1 MTGTLYIVS
10 TPIGNLE
17 DISLRALNVLR
28 GADLIA
34 AEDTRTTGNLLR
46 HYDIRKPMVS
56 YFSRNEERRVPEL
69 VAKLKEGSSIAVVS
83 DAGTP
88 GISDPATRLISAAIA
103 NDVPVVA
110 IPGATAFL
118 PALIVS
124 GLPTTSFVYEGFL
137 PIKKGR
143 NTMLA
148 ELAREERTIVLYE
161 SPHRLLRTLGDLKEA
176 LGDRQV
182 SVAREITKKFEE
194 VVRGTISDA
203 IAHFTKHRIRGE
215 FVLVIAGRSSAGNR
229 GRNPARDKGRR
240 SGQRDD
246 RPSFPGLSDIS
257 QEETDQ

>member
-56 YFSRNEERRVPEL
+56 YFSRNETRRVPEL
-69 VAKLKEGSSIAVVS
+69 LAKLEGGQSVAVVS

-88 GISDPATRLISAAIA
+88 GISDPATRLISAAIEQG
-103 NDVPVVA
+103 VPVVA
-110 IPGATAFL
+110 VPGPTAFL

-124 GLPTTSFVYEGFL
+124 GLPIRSFVYEGFL

-143 NTMLA
+143 STMLA
-148 ELAREERTIVLYE
+148 DLAREERTIVLYE
-161 SPHRLLRTLGDLKEA
+161 SPHRLLRTLADLKA
-176 LGDRQV
+176 AFGDRQI

-194 VVRGTISDA
+194 VVRGAISEA
-203 IAHFTKHRIRGE
+203 IAHFTTHRVRGE
-215 FVLVIAGRSSAGNR
+215 FVIVIAGRASGSGR
-229 GRNPARDKGRR
+229 GRGRQPSR
-240 SGQRDD
+240 FDD
-246 RPSFPGLSDIS
+246 TF
-257 QEETDQ
+257 QELEP